1 MDDLTHKNAIKNGD
15 NTKCMRVTLV
25 CKLVPI
31 FFMLRSYDVYSR
43 CCSRAI
49 EGMDIVNE

>member
-31 FFMLRSYDVYSR
+31 FFLCYIPTTSTQDVVQEQLKEW
-43 CCSRAI
+43 I
-49 EGMDIVNE
+49 